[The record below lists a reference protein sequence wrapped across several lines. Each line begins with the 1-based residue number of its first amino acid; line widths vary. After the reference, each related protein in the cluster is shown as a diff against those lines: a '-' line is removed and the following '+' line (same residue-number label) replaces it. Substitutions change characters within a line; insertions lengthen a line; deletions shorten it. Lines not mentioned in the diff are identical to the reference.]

1 MASYLTLGEQQARQA
16 LVEKPVYFADDADL
30 DPSFFPNGA
39 APRAASPQRTFH
51 SQYLIWIEELKNR
64 AYDPIAP
71 STLANFI
78 SCAKTIL
85 SVVGPSTP
93 LEGFK
98 NQKMQKFVQD
108 VKRFNWAPATL
119 AQHILIIKLI
129 IASATDEEG
138 EQLFPRVW
146 NRRLINAPRVERS
159 KQKTPKLTK
168 GDVEK
173 LIRNAA
179 SDQERLFYAFL
190 CGSGLRASEA
200 QAVRVGGSDSQTSW
214 DQAKATISVRTGCF
228 RNVETGRTKTIA
240 GQRTVFLHS
249 ELNQALIVF
258 AAREKREAGSFL
270 FQSKPGEPIRLSTVR
285 DRMAKCIPG
294 AAPHAARRFYISWL
308 RKCRV
313 MEEIIRSQVGHAAE
327 SITDIYSFQDENTVR
342 AAIEAAGLGFNIDGK
357 EAPAKD

>member
-16 LVEKPVYFADDADL
+16 LVEKPVYVADDSDL
-30 DPSFFPNGA
+30 DPSFFPNGS
-39 APRAASPQRTFH
+39 PRAASLQRTFH
-51 SQYLIWIEELKNR
+51 SQYFIWIDELKNR

-85 SVVGPSTP
+85 SVIGPSTP

-98 NQKMQKFVQD
+98 NQAMAQFVRD
-108 VKRFNWAPATL
+108 AKKFNWAPATL

-146 NRRLINAPRVERS
+146 NRRIVNAPRVERS

-168 GDVEK
+168 DDVEK
-173 LIRNAA
+173 LIQNAA

-200 QAVRVGGSDSQTSW
+200 QAVRVGGNDSQTTW
-214 DQAKATISVRTGCF
+214 NQVKATIIVRTGCF
-228 RNVETGRTKTIA
+228 RNSETGRTKTSA
-240 GQRTVFLHS
+240 GQREVFLHS
-249 ELNQALIVF
+249 ELNQAL
-258 AAREKREAGSFL
+258 AAFVVQEKREAGSFL
-270 FQSKPGEPIRLSTVR
+270 FQSKPGQPIRLSTIR
-285 DRMAKCIPG
+285 DHMAKCITG

-313 MEEIIRSQVGHAAE
+313 LEEIIRSQVGHADE
-327 SITDIYSFQDENTVR
+327 SITDTYSFQDDNTVR
-342 AAIEAAGLGFNIDGK
+342 AAVEAAGLGFNL
-357 EAPAKD
+357 A